1 MSFLVISEILAL
13 FVNTRTADGKYSV
26 RNNENLRQPI
36 QMQLSQKQETFLN
49 FLPDSWKLHQ
59 IFNMLKGKMT
69 DIAYVFPK
77 LKIAKTSLEKYSLP
91 NSENLQKPIQMQ
103 LSKRQKAS
111 SQYFAGFLKTA

>member
-1 MSFLVISEILAL
+1 
-13 FVNTRTADGKYSV
+13 
-26 RNNENLRQPI
+26 
-36 QMQLSQKQETFLN
+36 MQLSQKQETFLN
-49 FLPDSWKLHQ
+49 FLPDFWKLHQ

-77 LKIAKTSLEKYSLP
+77 LKTAKTSLEKYSLP